1 MAHITG
7 GGRLVDPL
15 VATLIV
21 NPNDAPIHF
30 LYPLQVEVTEGQSA
44 NLTISLNRT
53 LSHNVTV
60 TFSTIDMIAM
70 ASSGDYEAIRNGTV
84 VFQIGERQKTISVK
98 TIDDNIPEIAEEF
111 IIRLQSST
119 GDTILIPPI
128 DARVIISANDDPFG
142 IFQFS
147 SQSLYKV
154 ASEGNTVS
162 LV

>member
-1 MAHITG
+1 MANITG
-7 GGRLVDPL
+7 GGRLLDPL

-44 NLTISLNRT
+44 NLTISLNRA

-60 TFSTIDMIAM
+60 TFSTIDMTAV

-84 VFQIGERQKTISVK
+84 VFQIGERQKIISVK
-98 TIDDNIPEIAEEF
+98 TKDDNIPEVAEEF

-154 ASEGNTVS
+154 ASEGNTVP